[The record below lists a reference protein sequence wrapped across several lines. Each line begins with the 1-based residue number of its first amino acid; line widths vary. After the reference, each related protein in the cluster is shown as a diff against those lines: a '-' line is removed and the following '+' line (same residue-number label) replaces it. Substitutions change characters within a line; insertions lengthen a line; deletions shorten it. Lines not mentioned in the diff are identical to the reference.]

1 MQVADREERRDVTAE
16 SEARQDGPSPA
27 VAVLLPC
34 FNEAATIGQVVNGFR
49 AALPEATVY
58 VYDNA
63 STDDTST
70 VAAKAGAVVR
80 REPLRGK
87 GNVVRRMFADV
98 EAEIY
103 VMADGDG
110 TYDAA
115 SAGRLVELLRR
126 DGLDMV
132 VGSRRGAEGAYP
144 PGHQFGNTMIS
155 RTVSLLF
162 QGTLTDILSGY
173 RILSRRFV
181 KSFPALSRGFD
192 IETELTVHALELR
205 LPAVEAE
212 TPYGARPEGSQSK
225 LRRFHDG
232 FLILGTIL
240 FLFKETKP
248 FWSFGAIAAVLA
260 LFSLG
265 LAYPLLTTYLETG
278 LVPRFPTAI
287 LATGTMLLAFLSL
300 ASGLVLDSVCRG
312 RLEAKRMRYLA
323 LGAPTMPAPPDLDS
337 DR

>member
-1 MQVADREERRDVTAE
+1 MRAPTTAARDEKSFKAELEKFRTRFEIVERANLELLAHE
-16 SEARQDGPSPA
+16 SMD
-27 VAVLLPC
+27 VLLPKILDQV
-34 FNEAATIGQVVNGFR
+34 FEAVK
-49 AALPEATVY
+49 PER
-58 VYDNA
+58 
-63 STDDTST
+63 
-70 VAAKAGAVVR
+70 VA
-80 REPLRGK
+80 
-87 GNVVRRMFADV
+87 
-98 EAEIY
+98 
-103 VMADGDG
+103 
-110 TYDAA
+110 
-115 SAGRLVELLRR
+115 LLRR
-126 DGLDMV
+126 DGLDLV
-132 VGSRRGAEGAYP
+132 VGARRGEEGAYP
-144 PGHQFGNTMIS
+144 PGHRFGNTMIS
-155 RTVSLLF
+155 GAVSLLF
-162 QGTLTDILSGY
+162 QGTFTDMLSGY
-173 RILSRRFV
+173 RVLSRRFV

-212 TPYGARPEGSQSK
+212 TPYGARPVGSQSK

-248 FWSFGAIAAVLA
+248 FWTFGAIAAVLA
-260 LFSLG
+260 LLSLG
-265 LAYPLLTTYLETG
+265 LAYPLLPTFLETG

-323 LGAPTMPAPPDLDS
+323 LDAPTMLAPPGPES

>member
-1 MQVADREERRDVTAE
+1 
-16 SEARQDGPSPA
+16 
-27 VAVLLPC
+27 
-34 FNEAATIGQVVNGFR
+34 
-49 AALPEATVY
+49 
-58 VYDNA
+58 
-63 STDDTST
+63 
-70 VAAKAGAVVR
+70 VAAGAGAVVR

-115 SAGRLVELLRR
+115 SAGRLVGLLRR

-132 VGSRRGAEGAYP
+132 VGSRRGEAGAYP
-144 PGHQFGNTMIS
+144 PGHQFGNAMIS
-155 RTVSLLF
+155 QAVSVLF
-162 QGTLTDILSGY
+162 QGPFTDILSGY
-173 RILSRRFV
+173 RVLSRRFV

-225 LRRFHDG
+225 LRRFRDG
-232 FLILGTIL
+232 FLILGTIV

-248 FWSFGAIAAVLA
+248 FWTFGAVAAVLA
-260 LFSLG
+260 LLSLG

-323 LGAPTMPAPPDLDS
+323 LGAPAMPAPPDPDS

>member
-1 MQVADREERRDVTAE
+1 
-16 SEARQDGPSPA
+16 
-27 VAVLLPC
+27 
-34 FNEAATIGQVVNGFR
+34 
-49 AALPEATVY
+49 
-58 VYDNA
+58 
-63 STDDTST
+63 
-70 VAAKAGAVVR
+70 
-80 REPLRGK
+80 
-87 GNVVRRMFADV
+87 MFADV

-115 SAGRLVELLRR
+115 SAGRLVALLRR
-126 DGLDMV
+126 DGLDLV
-132 VGSRRGAEGAYP
+132 VGTRRGEEGAYP

-155 RTVSLLF
+155 GAVTLLF
-162 QGTLTDILSGY
+162 QGTFTDILSGY
-173 RILSRRFV
+173 RVLSRRFV
-181 KSFPALSRGFD
+181 KSFPALSRGFV

-248 FWSFGAIAAVLA
+248 FWSFGSIAAVLA
-260 LFSLG
+260 LLSLG
-265 LAYPLLTTYLETG
+265 LAYPLLPTFLET
-278 LVPRFPTAI
+278 
-287 LATGTMLLAFLSL
+287 
-300 ASGLVLDSVCRG
+300 GLVLDSVCRG

-323 LGAPTMPAPPDLDS
+323 LNAPAMLAPPGPES

>member
-1 MQVADREERRDVTAE
+1 MQVTDTEGQDDVTAE
-16 SEARQDGPSPA
+16 SEARRGGQSPA

-34 FNEAATIGQVVNGFR
+34 FNEAATIGQVVGGFR
-49 AALPEATVY
+49 AALPGATVY

-63 STDDTST
+63 STDDTAK
-70 VAAKAGAVVR
+70 VAAGAGAVVR

-132 VGSRRGAEGAYP
+132 VGSRRGEAGAYP
-144 PGHQFGNTMIS
+144 PGHQFGNAMIS
-155 RTVSLLF
+155 RAVSVLF
-162 QGTLTDILSGY
+162 QGPFTDILSGY
-173 RILSRRFV
+173 RVLSRRFV

-225 LRRFHDG
+225 LRRFRDG
-232 FLILGTIL
+232 FLILGTIV

-248 FWSFGAIAAVLA
+248 FWTFGAVAAVLA
-260 LFSLG
+260 LLSLG

-323 LGAPTMPAPPDLDS
+323 LGAPAMPAPPDPDS